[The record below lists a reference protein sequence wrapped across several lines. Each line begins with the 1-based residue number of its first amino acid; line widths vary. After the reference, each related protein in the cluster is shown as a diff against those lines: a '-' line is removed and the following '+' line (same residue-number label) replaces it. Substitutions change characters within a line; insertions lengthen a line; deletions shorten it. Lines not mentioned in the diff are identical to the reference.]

1 MNFPNEFRAMEQF
14 CRDRLPGVRRLAD
27 RQKTCAALDP
37 PQQHRQNPN
46 PHQNQRDFY
55 RDKGNGRN
63 SEYDRKRELYKVT
76 SAAVGVSAAGQSVS
90 PPKNEAVGAKLNPE
104 AHPFHNNKCEFPNCN
119 SQPSSHFL
127 AKCPTFKSKPVSER
141 QKYVTAK
148 NLCNVCFRKVH
159 THMSQCRLLEVVKR
173 LNRKVCD
180 INGCSLQHSFLL
192 HPDQGKASVNML
204 TVLEE
209 EDMDEEEPASEDDEE
224 EDDQSPRARLMR
236 GILQAGRPVQDDQ
249 PPEDDPEGPEEAVK
263 EPEAVLE
270 EEERLEPEKEKNT
283 PSHVK
288 EEHLDY
294 CSMEAIAERWKSIEQ
309 AQEVWG
315 SLRQSRG

>member
-1 MNFPNEFRAMEQF
+1 MQ
-14 CRDRLPGVRRLAD
+14 
-27 RQKTCAALDP
+27 
-37 PQQHRQNPN
+37 N
-46 PHQNQRDFY
+46 PHQNQRDFH

-63 SEYDRKRELYKVT
+63 FEHDRKRELYWVN
-76 SAAVGVSAAGQSVS
+76 SAAANVSDAGQSIS

-104 AHPFHNNKCEFPNCN
+104 ARPFHSNKCEFPNCN

-127 AKCPTFKSKPVSER
+127 AKCPMFKSSPVSER

-192 HPDQGKASVNML
+192 HPDQGKASVNMF

-209 EDMDEEEPASEDDEE
+209 DDVDEEEPASEDDEE
-224 EDDQSPRARLMR
+224 EVTKAQ
-236 GILQAGRPVQDDQ
+236 GQD
-249 PPEDDPEGPEEAVK
+249 
-263 EPEAVLE
+263 
-270 EEERLEPEKEKNT
+270 
-283 PSHVK
+283 
-288 EEHLDY
+288 
-294 CSMEAIAERWKSIEQ
+294 
-309 AQEVWG
+309 
-315 SLRQSRG
+315 